1 MARIVCKELSKRYD
15 AVTVVDRLD
24 LEIRDTEFLVL
35 LGPSGCGKTTTLN
48 MIAGLEEL
56 SGGQIYFDDKLMND
70 VPPHKREIAMVFQSY
85 ALYPQKTIFE
95 NIAFGLRLRRMPD
108 AEVRRRVADAA
119 ERLEITHLL
128 ERRPSELSGGQR
140 QRVALGRAIVRQPTA
155 FLMDEPLSNL
165 DAALRLSMRVLIKRL
180 HQAMATTFV
189 YVTHDQGEA
198 MSLADRIVVMC
209 NGTIQQIGTPN
220 EIYRTPRNVFV
231 ASFLGSPQ
239 INLIEGVVEGVAGGS
254 KFSRGDMNI
263 ALVAAGLAEAS
274 GREVMLGIRPEDLRV
289 SPNGELRAVVELVSP
304 QGSEQYV
311 NTRIG
316 GVEIMLRLDN
326 HQKVAPGD
334 TLHLTVDPSLLHV
347 FDRKTGESLTAGPT
361 APGHMMTP
369 GHVMTPGHDMAP
381 DHHTVTH
388 LPPRAHQ
395 R

>member
-15 AVTVVDRLD
+15 AVTVIDRLD

-48 MIAGLEEL
+48 IIAGLEDL
-56 SGGQIYFDDKLMND
+56 SEGQIYFDDKLMND

-128 ERRPSELSGGQR
+128 DRRPAELSGGQR
-140 QRVALGRAIVRQPTA
+140 QRVALGRAIVRKPAA

-165 DAALRLSMRVLIKRL
+165 DAALRLSMRALIKRL
-180 HQAMATTFV
+180 HQTMATTFI

-198 MSLADRIVVMC
+198 MSMADRIVVMR
-209 NGTIQQIGTPN
+209 NGTIQQMGTPD

-239 INLIEGVVEGVAGGS
+239 INLIEGVLTDDTAGP
-254 KFSRGDMNI
+254 KFSRGNVSI
-263 ALVAAGLAEAS
+263 TLNQPGLAGKA
-274 GREVMLGIRPEDLRV
+274 GREVIVGVRPGDLRI
-289 SPNGELRAVVELVSP
+289 SPTGDLHAVVELVSP
-304 QGSEQYV
+304 LGSEQYV
-311 NTRIG
+311 NVRIDG
-316 GVEIMLRLDN
+316 IEVMLRLAND
-326 HQKVAPGD
+326 QKVAPGD
-334 TLHLTVDPSLLHV
+334 ALRLTVDRRLMHV
-347 FDRKTGESLTAGPT
+347 FDRKTGESLTAGLVASGDRP
-361 APGHMMTP
+361 A
-369 GHVMTPGHDMAP
+369 
-381 DHHTVTH
+381 
-388 LPPRAHQ
+388 AHFPQ
-395 R
+395 PVHQC